1 MKPGTRYAIAAAAL
15 LAALVIA
22 VGLCFLLIGRA
33 VQASDQR
40 WCTILN
46 LVTSQPAQQSSR
58 PLTREQA
65 DLQRRYLAAMLSLKR
80 QFGC

>member
-1 MKPGTRYAIAAAAL
+1 VKPGTRYAIAAAAL

>member
-1 MKPGTRYAIAAAAL
+1 VKPGTRYGLAAVAL
-15 LAALVIA
+15 LAALVVA
-22 VGLCFLLIGRA
+22 VGLCFILIGRA

-58 PLTREQA
+58 PLTKDQA
-65 DLQRRYLAAMLSLKR
+65 DLQRRYFAAMLNLKH